1 MRLLPQAK
9 VKLKQAIDEALTAH
23 AGKLVNV
30 MMVDYG
36 SSTYDIGRFRKGIE
50 NLIKAH
56 AELHNLID
64 TWNGEKPT

>member
-9 VKLKQAIDEALTAH
+9 VKLKEAIDKALTDH
-23 AGKLVNV
+23 AGHLVNV
-30 MMVDYG
+30 MMRDYG
-36 SSTYDIGRFRKGIE
+36 SGTYDIGRFRKGID

-64 TWNGEKPT
+64 TWGNEKPT